1 MLKFY
6 SVEYKTY
13 NNGTLIGTRHG
24 KTLIDEKEMEERIFS
39 VKWDNLEEVYQ
50 KYSLMLPFNIW
61 HFKKGRVVSFFEG
74 LPFKKD
80 FQDIKE
86 WKRELNIVIQI
97 TYLDISA
104 SMSIDEILKWHN
116 AEKAIQYLNERG
128 LKLK

>member
-13 NNGTLIGTRHG
+13 NNGTLVGIRHG
-24 KTLIDEKEMEERIFS
+24 KTLIDEKGVEERIFS
-39 VKWDNLEEVYQ
+39 VKWDNIEEVYQ
-50 KYSLMLPFNIW
+50 KYGLMLPFNIW
-61 HFKKGRVVSFFEG
+61 VFKKGRVVSFFEG

-97 TYLDISA
+97 TYLDISK
-104 SMSIDEILKWHN
+104 SMSINEILKWHD